1 MKLPAAGP
9 GDTGATGTPLDYAS
23 PRSRGGTVPAGAGAV
38 PVGNPLSIP
47 WLMFVALFC
56 GTMLLPTL
64 GGRRVLTRH
73 EVFAAEPAREMLYG
87 GSAINWVIPH
97 FAGIPRTVKP
107 PTMGW
112 MIAASMALFHSEAE
126 WVVRL
131 PSGLSAILMAML
143 IADLAAR
150 WLGPRVGLIAGL
162 MQATFVYVLMQGR
175 LAEADMP
182 MAAAVCLAMYAFA
195 RGVVL
200 PLDFLPP
207 PVLRGWAGVGA
218 SMEVPPA
225 DPLPNP
231 PPDYRGRGQDGSP
244 KLYRSPRWLPIL
256 FYLGAGLS
264 FLLKGVGIAFILA
277 GVAAF
282 IVWSAAEGRDWRRC
296 LRFLLSPAGLL
307 LLAVLLVAWP
317 AAAWHADPN
326 IFKTFRKELIGR
338 ASGEFGEK
346 QPWYF
351 YAGVV
356 PIMLMP
362 WLPFGIGAIVQG
374 VHRRVFRGPVAQ
386 LLLCWFLPGLLV
398 LCASAWKHHH
408 YVIPMLPPAT
418 LVTAA
423 GMELWLRT
431 LKLQKAWPGALL
443 WLAGC
448 AVAIALVWRLAKTGR
463 NEIAM
468 TVVLLTVG
476 GAIASYVIARARDAA
491 SVAAIF
497 GTAWAVSFA
506 IGWLVIPEFEDYRW
520 SAELAKRAN
529 SEVPAGKPIYLLG
542 LGEHNTA
549 FYLRPPIVRV
559 DKVDTLSSKD
569 ALALGDVYAICPASL
584 VPKMIHGTIP
594 GWFASVEARATE
606 MDRADKLHRTESEGD
621 RPVLVHVLFSAI
633 PDLGG
638 PPFFP
643 TGNTPDGAP

>member
-1 MKLPAAGP
+1 VRLTTAGP
-9 GDTGATGTPLDYAS
+9 GDTGATGTALDYAS
-23 PRSRGGTVPAGAGAV
+23 PRPRDDKAPGGAGAV
-38 PVGNPLSIP
+38 PVGKPLSIP
-47 WLMFVALFC
+47 WLLFVALFC
-56 GTMLLPTL
+56 ATMLLPTL

-73 EVFAAEPAREMLYG
+73 EVFAAEPAREMLHG

-107 PTMGW
+107 PTTGW
-112 MIAASMALFHSEAE
+112 LIAGSMALFHSEAE

-131 PSGLSAILMAML
+131 PSGLSAILMTML

-200 PLDFLPP
+200 PLSNFVGSALRTDLLPP
-207 PVLRGWAGVGA
+207 EGTVR
-218 SMEVPPA
+218 SA
-225 DPLPNP
+225 DPTGTRP
-231 PPDYRGRGQDGSP
+231 RAS
-244 KLYRSPRWLPIL
+244 RWLPIL

-277 GVAAF
+277 SVAAF
-282 IVWSAAEGRDWRRC
+282 IIWSAIEGRDWRRC
-296 LRFLLSPAGLL
+296 LRFLASPAGLL

-362 WLPFGIGAIVQG
+362 WLPFGIGAILLG
-374 VHRRVFRGPVAQ
+374 VRRRVFRGPVTQ
-386 LLLCWFLPGLLV
+386 LLLCWFVPGLLILSV
-398 LCASAWKHHH
+398 SAWKHHH
-408 YVIPMLPPAT
+408 YVIPMMPPAT

-423 GMELWLRT
+423 GLELWLRS
-431 LKLQKAWPGALL
+431 LKPQKAWLGTFL

-448 AVAIALVWRLAKTGR
+448 TIAIALVWRLARTGR
-463 NEIAM
+463 NEI
-468 TVVLLTVG
+468 VLTVAVLTIG
-476 GAIASYVIARARDAA
+476 GAVASYFLARARRAA
-491 SVAAIF
+491 SVTAIF
-497 GTAWAVSFA
+497 ATAWAVSFA
-506 IGWLVIPEFEDYRW
+506 VGFAVIPEFEDYRW

-529 SEVPAGKPIYLLG
+529 REVPAGKPIYLLG
-542 LGEHNTA
+542 MGEHNTA
-549 FYLRPPIVRV
+549 FYLRLPIVRL
-559 DKVDTLSSKD
+559 D
-569 ALALGDVYAICPASL
+569 DVMKPLPADDIYAICPQSEVDDLNMNYIGSHVWSEASEL
-584 VPKMIHGTIP
+584 
-594 GWFASVEARATE
+594 
-606 MDRADKLHRTESEGD
+606 DRDENLRKAETEGD
-621 RPVLVHVLFSAI
+621 RPVLAHIRIRRLAHRLSM
-633 PDLGG
+633 PH
-638 PPFFP
+638 
-643 TGNTPDGAP
+643 